1 MPVSTL
7 SMLEQ
12 IPTGDEETQDTYK
25 YVKALE
31 SCKDYL
37 DIFRLVKDVV
47 RRSLGVERKGL
58 NVIQSE
64 MPLGLGAL
72 HKVGTNLIVLNRRL
86 LKAAGKW
93 APSKTEL
100 NSFIFY
106 VMLHEYLHSLGYYD
120 EMETRRLAYQL
131 IKENF
136 GSGHPASH
144 YAKFGPWI
152 LFR

>member
-12 IPTGDEETQDTYK
+12 TPTGGEETQVK
-25 YVKALE
+25 YNYVNALE

-47 RRSLGVERKGL
+47 RRNLGVERKGL

-64 MPLGLGAL
+64 MPLELGAL

-106 VMLHEYLHSLGYYD
+106 VMLHEYLHSLGYHD

-136 GSGHPASH
+136 GPGHPASH